1 MALCVGGYL
10 AFQGNVTLGIL
21 VAFISGIEK
30 INEPLVG
37 AYQLV
42 VRTQMAMISVK
53 RVFEIMDMPVEAVEG
68 KVTALDTTGEEVFT
82 LRDVSFTYAGQE
94 GKVQKALEN
103 INLTIQQGK
112 RIALIGASGCGKS
125 TVLKLLC
132 RQYEADEGEIL
143 FHGQR
148 YSDLSPETVRAKIAV
163 ISQDTILFPM
173 SVLDNIRVGR
183 AEATR
188 EEIIHAARLAGCDG
202 FIQKLPAGYD
212 TKLEEKGGNL
222 SGGQRQRISIARA
235 ILKDAPLLL
244 LDEPTSALDEETE
257 AYICQTLSEIAKGKT
272 VITVA
277 HRLSTIAD
285 YDEVIRMEEGHVKE
299 VWKDEGTSKIS
310 FLYREV

>member
-1 MALCVGGYL
+1 M
-10 AFQGNVTLGIL
+10 
-21 VAFISGIEK
+21 
-30 INEPLVG
+30 
-37 AYQLV
+37 
-42 VRTQMAMISVK
+42 
-53 RVFEIMDMPVEAVEG
+53 
-68 KVTALDTTGEEVFT
+68 
-82 LRDVSFTYAGQE
+82 
-94 GKVQKALEN
+94 
-103 INLTIQQGK
+103 
-112 RIALIGASGCGKS
+112 
-125 TVLKLLC
+125 LC

-143 FHGQR
+143 FHGKR

-183 AEATR
+183 PEATR
-188 EEIIHAARLAGCDG
+188 AEIIHAARQAGCDG

-235 ILKDAPLLL
+235 ILKDAPVLL

-257 AYICQTLSEIAKGKT
+257 AYICQTLSEISKGKT

-299 VWKDEGTSKIS
+299 VWKDEGISKIP